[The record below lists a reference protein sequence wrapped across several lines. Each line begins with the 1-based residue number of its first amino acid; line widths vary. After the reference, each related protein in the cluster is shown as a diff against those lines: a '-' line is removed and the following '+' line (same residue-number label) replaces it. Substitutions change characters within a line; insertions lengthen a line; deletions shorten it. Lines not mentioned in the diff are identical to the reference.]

1 MKRIAPAL
9 AVMAAIVAVYWKAV
23 GAYFYEDDFQWLMS
37 TFTFQPWHIFNI
49 GAYSHFYR
57 PVIELYFWAATPL
70 FDGSPALFHTAN
82 IALHAVNALLLFLF
96 VREATTSG
104 RHGFLAAVFFIGLP
118 GYIEAIAWIGALA
131 EPIGAVF
138 GCLALWGFLRFTN
151 SGRESWRAISLGGFA
166 LALLTHES
174 SVVFFPALVLAG
186 WAFAPP
192 PATND
197 WRCYA
202 RRYTPYVI
210 VLVVYLAIDIPI
222 NSRSYLIGESHY
234 RPGFHIVR
242 NILDY
247 IVTLYV
253 GQRNLPTYIGTAA
266 LLVVLLARGSRR
278 VKFATLWMLLALM
291 PFAPFTWSNTSRY
304 LYLPAMGF
312 AMLVAELIEWV
323 DRAAARRLRPEPRHV
338 LVGLLATAIAVR
350 FCLFA
355 AEGVERFAART
366 DVYRQFI
373 TEFRQQHPVLPRD
386 SEVPIDKGVADRLHH
401 KFLESAVQWEYR
413 DPTIRLVPVSKQ

>member
-1 MKRIAPAL
+1 MKRIVPAL
-9 AVMAAIVAVYWKAV
+9 AVMAAIIAVYRTAV

-37 TFTFQPWHIFNI
+37 TFTFQPWNI
-49 GAYSHFYR
+49 VNVGAYSHFYR

-70 FDGSPALFHTAN
+70 FDGSPALFHAAN

-96 VREATTSG
+96 VREATTSE
-104 RHGFLAAVFFIGLP
+104 RHGFFAAVFFVGLP

-131 EPIGAVF
+131 EPIGAAF
-138 GCLALWGFLRFTN
+138 GCLALWSFLRFTN
-151 SGRESWRAISLGGFA
+151 TGRESWRAISVCGFA

-174 SVVFFPALVLAG
+174 SVVFLPTLLLAG
-186 WAFAPP
+186 WAFAPSP
-192 PATND
+192 PGDRWSAH
-197 WRCYA
+197 A
-202 RRYTPYVI
+202 RRYAPYVI
-210 VLVVYLAIDIPI
+210 VLIVYLAIDIPI
-222 NSRSYLIGESHY
+222 NARSYLIGESHY
-234 RPGFHIVR
+234 RVGLHIVG

-253 GQRNLPTYIGTAA
+253 GQRNLPSYIGTAGVV
-266 LLVVLLARGSRR
+266 LVLLARGSRR
-278 VKFATLWMLLALM
+278 VRFATLWMLLALL
-291 PFAPFTWSNTSRY
+291 PFAPFTWANTSRY

-312 AMLVAELIEWV
+312 AMLVAELVEWV
-323 DRAAARRLRPEPRHV
+323 DRATAGRMTSTARHA
-338 LVGLLATAIAVR
+338 LVGIVVLAITVR

-366 DVYRQFI
+366 EVYRQFI

-386 SEVPIDKGVADRLHH
+386 SAVAIDKAVADRLHH

-413 DPTIRLVPVSKQ
+413 DPTIQLVPISK

>member
-9 AVMAAIVAVYWKAV
+9 AVMAAIVAVYWKAA

-37 TFTFQPWHIFNI
+37 TFTFQPWHIFDI
-49 GAYSHFYR
+49 GAYRHFYR

-70 FDGSPALFHTAN
+70 FGGSPALFHTAN
-82 IALHAVNALLLFLF
+82 IAVHAVNALLLFLF
-96 VREATTSG
+96 VREATTSE

-118 GYIEAIAWIGALA
+118 GYIEAVAWIGALA
-131 EPIGAVF
+131 EPIGAMF

-151 SGRESWRAISLGGFA
+151 SRREFWRAISLGGFA

-192 PATND
+192 PSTNG
-197 WRCYA
+197 WRGYA
-202 RRYTPYVI
+202 RRYTPYIVI
-210 VLVVYLAIDIPI
+210 LIVYLAIDIPI

-234 RPGFHIVR
+234 RPGVHIVG

-253 GQRNLPTYIGTAA
+253 GQRNLPSYVCTGA
-266 LLVVLLARGSRR
+266 VVILLLARGSRR
-278 VKFATLWMLLALM
+278 VRFATLWMLLALM
-291 PFAPFTWSNTSRY
+291 PFAPFTWANTSRY

-312 AMLVAELIEWV
+312 AMLVAELVEWV
-323 DRAAARRLRPEPRHV
+323 DRAAARRLKPAPRNV

-373 TEFRQQHPVLPRD
+373 AEFRQQHPVLPRN
-386 SEVPIDKGVADRLHH
+386 SEVPIDKAVADRLHH
-401 KFLESAVQWEYR
+401 KFLESAVQWEFK
-413 DPTIRLVPVSKQ
+413 DPTIRLVPISKQ

>member
-1 MKRIAPAL
+1 MKRAALAL

-37 TFTFQPWHIFNI
+37 TFTFQPWHIFDV

-70 FDGSPALFHTAN
+70 FHGSPSLFHTAS
-82 IALHAVNALLLFLF
+82 IALHALNALLLFLF
-96 VREATTSG
+96 VREATGSE
-104 RHGFLAAVFFIGLP
+104 RHGFLAAVFFVGLP
-118 GYIEAIAWIGALA
+118 GYIEAIAWVGALA

-151 SGRESWRAISLGGFA
+151 SGAESWRAMSLAGFA

-174 SVVFFPALVLAG
+174 SVVFFPALLLAG

-192 PATND
+192 PATHD
-197 WRCYA
+197 WRGHARCYA
-202 RRYTPYVI
+202 PYGI
-210 VLVVYLAIDIPI
+210 VLAVYLAIDIPI
-222 NSRSYLIGESHY
+222 SSRSYLIGESHY
-234 RPGFHIVR
+234 RPGVHIVE
-242 NILDY
+242 NVLDY
-247 IVTLYV
+247 VVTLYV
-253 GQRNLPTYIGTAA
+253 GRRNLPSYIVTAGVVL
-266 LLVVLLARGSRR
+266 LLVVRGSRR
-278 VKFATLWMLLALM
+278 VRFATLWMLLALL
-291 PFAPFTWSNTSRY
+291 PFAPFTWANTSRY

-323 DRAAARRLRPEPRHV
+323 DRAAARRMKPAPRHV
-338 LVGLLATAIAVR
+338 LVGLLAAAIAVR

-366 DVYRQFI
+366 EVYRQFI
-373 TEFRQQHPVLPRD
+373 TEFRRQHPVLPRG
-386 SEVPIDKGVADRLHH
+386 SEVPIDKAVADRLQH

-413 DPTIRLVPVSKQ
+413 DPTIRLVPVTK